1 MSPLITCTHSTF
13 YFYRSLVTPQCYT
26 TLQICFYMLPAGL
39 CTSLCCCTSNLNAG
53 SSAPAAVF
61 AKKVQTAQ
69 MNKTGQQNY
78 FLQ

>member
-1 MSPLITCTHSTF
+1 MTPLITCTHSTF

-39 CTSLCCCTSNLNAG
+39 CTSLYCCTSNLNAG

-78 FLQ
+78 FL